1 MFLIHSFYSSSS
13 SVTFFQKFYA
23 PAQGGAGGG
32 SSLSGAPSGPGKQ
45 DKQKASKRRTGPTS
59 FRPQGSADPRIREI
73 ADQVMEAHR
82 PKKSIK
88 RPGIDY
94 PVEPELDYDISS
106 LFHKV
111 PIQRETTP
119 PGGQAGGLSEGQAGD
134 LSGGQA
140 GDQAGSQ
147 QEDQVGAEGQG
158 AETAQAPEAGQA
170 PKMISQGAVAISQ
183 AGTRLRGSGQVL
195 VRKANKDP
203 RQGARQE
210 AVAAAMAQTAQAAQ
224 AQSGSQEESAVQG
237 QSQLPTSPS
246 KAASSEGASTLA
258 SKTKGLTKAVF
269 SLKSAKN
276 KPSADLGL
284 SKDKKKLLDPLP
296 KATAKNQAE
305 EVADINFLKKNFKT
319 KAEDLMPSVV
329 PPFQEFGA
337 EQNGVQTNSLPGEAY
352 AEFVDGQEAPYGGTI
367 PGQEPWREEEGF
379 QPKDPIDSYVDGDA
393 YVSDETFMQSF
404 TQAERNNQAI
414 VLAFLAILTLVGLA
428 FWIVPDRPESA
439 MEKRKLQMLPKVT
452 LKACLSGDLM
462 REMEAYYTDQFPLR
476 DRFISLHTRVQQVM
490 ADCVP
495 TLTGKKGDQVR
506 LVPTHRDTAQG
517 GEDFRK
523 VLEQKQKEGVWKPGE
538 TSPDASSPT
547 DSKTTDQESSAATTE
562 TTQNASGE
570 ITPSTDASTSE
581 SSKASDSEQTG
592 EPKTTKKDKKS
603 QAMGENQAVN
613 RQAGAIFIAQDRGF
627 EVFGFGPIFFENYGK
642 RMNYFQEQLKGQAR
656 LISLLVP
663 TAVAFYGPEEY
674 KTGDHSQYDAINLAY
689 DTMNSSIVKV
699 DAYRELGEHYDEYL
713 YLKSDHHW
721 NGRGAYY
728 AYKAFCDALGLKA
741 QPLSEMKPL
750 PTGSTFMGS
759 LYGFSGNDPFFET
772 HQDTIEMF
780 QPRAK
785 GTLTMYSDAS
795 MSDPVQGI
803 LLDPAAAEW
812 QPNHY
817 LLFSGGDVALSLIK
831 SDTKNGRKI
840 LVIKDSYG
848 NAFVPYLM
856 NDYEEVYVVDPRFF
870 KDPLIPFITQKK
882 IQDVLVLNYTFCP
895 SNDGWIDPFDHL
907 IGLPDT
913 YFN

>member
-1 MFLIHSFYSSSS
+1 MFLIDSFNPISLSFS
-13 SVTFFQKFYA
+13 FFQKASA
-23 PAQGGAGGG
+23 PALGGAGGG
-32 SSLSGAPSGPGKQ
+32 STRKGAPSDPGQ
-45 DKQKASKRRTGPTS
+45 QGNQKAGKRRTGPTS
-59 FRPQGSADPRIREI
+59 FRPQGSADPRVREI

-82 PKKSIK
+82 PKKSIQ

-94 PVEPELDYDISS
+94 PVEPEVDYDISA

-111 PIQRETTP
+111 PIQRETTQP
-119 PGGQAGGLSEGQAGD
+119 EDQNAKQAGGA
-134 LSGGQA
+134 
-140 GDQAGSQ
+140 
-147 QEDQVGAEGQG
+147 
-158 AETAQAPEAGQA
+158 
-170 PKMISQGAVAISQ
+170 ISQGAAAISQ
-183 AGTRLRGSGQVL
+183 AGASLRDASQGLG
-195 VRKANKDP
+195 RKVSKDP

-210 AVAAAMAQTAQAAQ
+210 AVAVAMAQTAQAQASQTQTAQ
-224 AQSGSQEESAVQG
+224 AQESQTQG
-237 QSQLPTSPS
+237 AKIQGETQIASSLGTVSSNKTTSSEPTS
-246 KAASSEGASTLA
+246 ASEATS
-258 SKTKGLTKAVF
+258 KGLTKVLF
-269 SLKSAKN
+269 PAKVSQKKAAN
-276 KPSADLGL
+276 PKDGL
-284 SKDKKKLLDPLP
+284 SKAKRKFLAPLP

-305 EVADINFLKKNFKT
+305 EAADVNYLKANFKT

-329 PPFQEFGA
+329 PPFQDFGS
-337 EQNGVQTNSLPGEAY
+337 ESPESQTAPGIGGGSAPFLDPGQSAYGAKPGEG
-352 AEFVDGQEAPYGGTI
+352 DWSQ
-367 PGQEPWREEEGF
+367 EEGLHV
-379 QPKDPIDSYVDGDA
+379 KDPIDSYMDGDA
-393 YVSDETFMQSF
+393 FVSDEAFMQYF
-404 TQAERNNQAI
+404 TKAERNNQAI

-462 REMEAYYTDQFPLR
+462 REMENYYTDQFPLR
-476 DRFISLHTRVQQVM
+476 DRFIGLHTRVQQVM

-495 TLTGKKGDQVR
+495 TLTGKKGDKVR

-538 TSPDASSPT
+538 TGSDATSPT
-547 DSKTTDQESSAATTE
+547 ASEATVQEAGSAGTEDPKNTSAE
-562 TTQNASGE
+562 TTS
-570 ITPSTDASTSE
+570 STDASTSE
-581 SSKASDSEQTG
+581 SRKASDSEKASET
-592 EPKTTKKDKKS
+592 KATKKDKRDQKS

-627 EVFGFGPIFFENYGK
+627 EVFGFGPIFFKNYGK
-642 RMNYFQEQLKGQAR
+642 RLNYFQEQLEGKAR

-741 QPLSEMKPL
+741 QPLSEMKPI

-785 GTLTMYSDAS
+785 GTLTMYSDAT
-795 MSDPVQGI
+795 MSDPAQGI
-803 LLDPAAAEW
+803 LLDPSAAEW

-895 SNDGWIDPFDHL
+895 SNDGWIDPFDYL

-913 YFN
+913 YFNE